1 MGSLIFGSYRG
12 LNKELQEKAIE
23 IIEEKRKEI
32 IEFFHTKGSFEKPNG
47 NINDAS
53 LNKDKAIEKIYYPEE
68 NRYNLHLKIYNLP
81 GIFRNND
88 GLFEIIGKTLM
99 IFQTFFNKYNDIDDK
114 EKYQKIFDEF
124 FDSLTQANNK
134 KIKEIIGLDIKD
146 NDLKKMKQGLE
157 SLMDIFGEENIKSY
171 YRDVYI
177 YCGGAAAIITIGSLL
192 SFLLIPTLSVSM
204 FATPFSLF
212 IITGFA
218 GYLIHKHIKKNHSQ
232 NVKNNVHKIQD
243 FYDKIQSFLSEGAD
257 YFCKDGEKNLFVIAY
272 EKDRNNSVKEIC
284 LFPYY
289 LNGLRDSVCPTLG
302 NNALPGSNTEYY
314 RTLLDA
320 CKYYID
326 NYSQRIYEHINIR
339 PQPGLQE
346 EMIDEFEFLRS
357 ATIQEIQAKIHSG
370 DEIEKF
376 KILNNH
382 QYIENGMEYQ
392 KIDESLTNNNSGNVS
407 IDFNQINQDYYNQ
420 QYDSQQ
426 ENNQIYLNEEFN

>member
-243 FYDKIQSFLSEGAD
+243 FYDKIQSFLS
-257 YFCKDGEKNLFVIAY
+257 
-272 EKDRNNSVKEIC
+272 
-284 LFPYY
+284 
-289 LNGLRDSVCPTLG
+289 
-302 NNALPGSNTEYY
+302 
-314 RTLLDA
+314 
-320 CKYYID
+320 
-326 NYSQRIYEHINIR
+326 
-339 PQPGLQE
+339 
-346 EMIDEFEFLRS
+346 
-357 ATIQEIQAKIHSG
+357 
-370 DEIEKF
+370 
-376 KILNNH
+376 
-382 QYIENGMEYQ
+382 
-392 KIDESLTNNNSGNVS
+392 
-407 IDFNQINQDYYNQ
+407 
-420 QYDSQQ
+420 
-426 ENNQIYLNEEFN
+426 